1 MPTLPTTLPVLNSVV
16 DQSRT
21 KFAQSFERPIAPGV
35 AEVVDGMAM
44 VGDYTDPIEE
54 KAKPST
60 GAGGEKFLGTA
71 QVGVVNVRQLPLDE
85 EFIAPTVAPAAVVTF
100 PLQRTPKAPALG
112 GFGVGTLALYDVT
125 AAPLVPLVQGVPAAG
140 NALYTCVGNVVSLG
154 GLLMGHQIRAIYVYE
169 PTFNE
174 VLSRF
179 HQASINF
186 DNTNQLLEQ
195 VAIGGGVASEIFT
208 NMWNSD
214 QGQFV
219 NGGVVK
225 LGANG
230 RFTAGGAGDTVGVVI
245 KAPTADDSTLGFRV
259 TVEF

>member
-1 MPTLPTTLPVLNSVV
+1 MATLPTTLPVLNSVV
-16 DQSRT
+16 DQTRT
-21 KFAQSFERPIAPGV
+21 KFANTFERGIAPGV

-44 VGDYTDPIEE
+44 IGDYTDPIDE
-54 KAKPST
+54 KAKPSA

-71 QVGVVNVRQLPLDE
+71 IVGVVNVRQLPLSE
-85 EFIAPTVAPAAVVTF
+85 EFICPTVAPAAAVTF
-100 PLQRTPKAPALG
+100 PLQRTPKAPILG

-125 AAPLVPLVQGVPAAG
+125 TNPAVALTQGAPGAA
-140 NALYTCVGNVVSLG
+140 NAEYTCVASLLTLG
-154 GLLMGHQIRAIYVYE
+154 GSLMGHQIRAVYVYE

-195 VAIGGGVASEIFT
+195 VAIGGGVGSEIFT

-219 NGGVVK
+219 NGGAVD

-230 RFTAGGAGDTVGVVI
+230 RFAAGGGGETVGVVI

-259 TVEF
+259 TVAF